1 MQTNHKARYESVVI
15 ICPETITGGPEALH
29 QLGHSINRLGG
40 HAVMAYY
47 GAQNLQVINSNL
59 IGMSSPRDE
68 FRSHYQCYSPITVES
83 IALNDRTLVVF
94 PEIFPIEALNFR
106 WSHRAIWWLSVDH
119 AMDKTPALG
128 YKSAA
133 SDIFHDDTLLHFCQS
148 WYAINYLHQNGA
160 RQIIQLFDY
169 VERSYRLSK
178 EVAAAKVDSTEIR
191 KVALFPRK
199 GAELARNFVTTC
211 PQFAYSLIESMSR
224 EDVGKT
230 LADSSVYID
239 FGHLPGKDRVPREAA
254 LAANIIFLHE
264 KGSATHYGD
273 FPVDSYYLFTST
285 DVHNGSL
292 SSRVREALSNYDDHL
307 ARQAFFRQ
315 RIVLEQEEFSLQ
327 VASTFFIPS

>member
-47 GAQNLQVINSNL
+47 GAQNLQVINRNL

-68 FRSHYQCYSPITVES
+68 FRSHYQCYSPITEES

-119 AMDKTPALG
+119 ALDKTPALG
-128 YKSAA
+128 YKTTA
-133 SDIFHDDTLLHFCQS
+133 DKIFYDNTLLHFCQS
-148 WYAINYLHQNGA
+148 WYAINYLRQQGA
-160 RQIIQLFDY
+160 RQIIPVFDY

-178 EVAAAKVDSTEIR
+178 DSAIAKVESTEIR
-191 KVALFPRK
+191 KVAIFPRK
-199 GAELARNFVTTC
+199 GAELAKIFVDAC

-254 LAANIIFLHE
+254 LAGNIVFLHE
-264 KGSATHYGD
+264 KGSATQYGD
-273 FPVDSYYLFTST
+273 FPVESYYLFTST
-285 DVHNGSL
+285 DVRDGNL
-292 SSRVREALSNYDDHL
+292 SSRVMEVLSNYSDHL
-307 ARQAFFRQ
+307 SRQAFFRQ
-315 RIVLEQEEFSLQ
+315 RVVLEQEEFNLQ
-327 VASTFFIPS
+327 VASTFFILS